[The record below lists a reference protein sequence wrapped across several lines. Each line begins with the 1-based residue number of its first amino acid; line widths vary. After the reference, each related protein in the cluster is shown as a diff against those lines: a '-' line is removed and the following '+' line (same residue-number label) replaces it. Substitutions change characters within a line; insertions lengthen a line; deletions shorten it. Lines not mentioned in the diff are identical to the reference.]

1 MEDLQAE
8 VQEMEFL
15 QFSKGM
21 DTMRRED
28 FADWLLHYTNEE
40 NNMLYLENL
49 RKRIP
54 TGQVRGFNADFY
66 LTLAFFCVCLQHWRL
81 ETL

>member
-8 VQEMEFL
+8 VHEMEFL

-28 FADWLLHYTNEE
+28 FAEWLMHYTNEE
-40 NNMLYLENL
+40 DNEAYWDNM

-54 TGQVRGFNADFY
+54 TGQVLVLLE
-66 LTLAFFCVCLQHWRL
+66 LTDDTQHKKN
-81 ETL
+81 THTHTHIP